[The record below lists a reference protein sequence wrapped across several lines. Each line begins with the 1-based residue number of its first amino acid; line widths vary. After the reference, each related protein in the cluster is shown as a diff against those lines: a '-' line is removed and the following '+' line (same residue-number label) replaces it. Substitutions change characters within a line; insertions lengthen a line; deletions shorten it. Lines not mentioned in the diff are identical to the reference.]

1 VANGSARLPS
11 CRLPRDTCALVW
23 IVPHYLNRGL
33 PTDCP
38 PAHDR
43 SYLPTMA
50 DKATLLRVLN
60 DPARLAALRSTRLL
74 DAPPEEAFDRLIELA
89 SQLLGVPTALVSF
102 VDADR
107 QFFANSIGI
116 SEPWK
121 SQRGTAL
128 SHSFCQHVVAD
139 DSDLIVEDAR
149 THPLVFDNLAIEDLG
164 VVAYAGTPLRT
175 AGGAVLG
182 SFCAIDSSPR
192 QWSDSDIRTLKTLAA
207 AAMAEIDLR
216 FAYGELREREARFR
230 SALEQVRA
238 LAVTINSEGRIT
250 FVNDFLVALSGWTR
264 EELIGQLWFDT
275 VGKASAARAHF
286 AEGIRTG
293 TLPSQEDGVFTTR
306 SGEERLVAWDNIILR
321 NADGD
326 STGVAGIGH
335 DVTAVRE
342 TARLKD
348 ELISLVSHE
357 LRTPLTAIR
366 AGLRLVSAQVAT
378 LDDKSRRIFG
388 IAERNGERLT
398 RMVNDLLDLE
408 RFESGEVKLDVTAV
422 ESAVCI
428 EEVIDSMALLADE
441 QGIMLRSGAVAGSF
455 LGDRDKIVQV
465 LTNLVANAVKFTP
478 AGGSVTLS
486 SRVANDRVTFAVSD
500 TGRGI
505 PEASLGTIFERF
517 RQVEL
522 GDSARGRGVGLGLAI
537 SQAIVRRHGGAISV
551 ESEPGKGSVFSFWLP
566 LARDLSSIGG

>member
-11 CRLPRDTCALVW
+11 CRLPLDTCALVW

-33 PTDCP
+33 PTDCLR
-38 PAHDR
+38 AHDR

-216 FAYGELREREARFR
+216 FAYAELREREARFR

>member
-1 VANGSARLPS
+1 
-11 CRLPRDTCALVW
+11 
-23 IVPHYLNRGL
+23 
-33 PTDCP
+33 
-38 PAHDR
+38 
-43 SYLPTMA
+43 
-50 DKATLLRVLN
+50 
-60 DPARLAALRSTRLL
+60 
-74 DAPPEEAFDRLIELA
+74 
-89 SQLLGVPTALVSF
+89 
-102 VDADR
+102 
-107 QFFANSIGI
+107 
-116 SEPWK
+116 
-121 SQRGTAL
+121 
-128 SHSFCQHVVAD
+128 
-139 DSDLIVEDAR
+139 
-149 THPLVFDNLAIEDLG
+149 
-164 VVAYAGTPLRT
+164 
-175 AGGAVLG
+175 
-182 SFCAIDSSPR
+182 
-192 QWSDSDIRTLKTLAA
+192 
-207 AAMAEIDLR
+207 
-216 FAYGELREREARFR
+216 
-230 SALEQVRA
+230 
-238 LAVTINSEGRIT
+238 
-250 FVNDFLVALSGWTR
+250 
-264 EELIGQLWFDT
+264 
-275 VGKASAARAHF
+275 
-286 AEGIRTG
+286 
-293 TLPSQEDGVFTTR
+293 
-306 SGEERLVAWDNIILR
+306 
-321 NADGD
+321 
-326 STGVAGIGH
+326 
-335 DVTAVRE
+335 
-342 TARLKD
+342 
-348 ELISLVSHE
+348 VSHE
-357 LRTPLTAIR
+357 LRTPLSAIR